1 LLVRRLPIDMGG
13 SSCLKTGWTALL
25 RCVRQYLA
33 RIGSIGRVRIFALGN
48 WGEPLADNFDGEF
61 DVVVAGAGSAGC
73 VVATR
78 LTENPAI
85 SLCLIEAGGRDR
97 NPWIHIPLGFG
108 KLVPNPTVNW
118 GYETEPEPHLNGR
131 RLSWPRGKVLGGSG
145 SINGLVFLRGA
156 PSDYDGWEAAGAKG
170 WSYKDVLPY
179 FKRMEHNV
187 TGANAFRGQ
196 GGPMTISD
204 IKRPSA
210 NAKAF
215 VEACTRLQ
223 HPLNPDFNGERI
235 EGVGIVQ
242 LNVRNGW
249 RCSTAV
255 GYLKPNLKRK
265 NLKLMTRT
273 HVRRIL
279 FQGRRAIGVE
289 VEEGGI
295 VKRIGARREVIV
307 SGGSIN
313 SPMLLMNSGVGPAAE
328 LSQVGID
335 VIHDLPGVGKNLQDH
350 VQARFTFLTRQPGTL
365 NEILTS
371 TRQQAGMALEWLTS
385 ASGQLAVGA
394 TEATLFAKSS
404 PTEPVPDL
412 QFQSTNFSTE
422 HLTLGL
428 DRWPGFGFNFC
439 VCRPKSR
446 GEIRLADGT
455 GRSKP
460 RIFAN
465 YFSDADGDDMRR
477 SVTAFRIGR
486 QIIGTEPYRSLIF
499 SEVRPGAHIVDDE
512 DVRGFIRQVAGTVYH
527 PCGTCRMGE
536 DDAAVVD
543 SKLRVRGVEGLRVV
557 DASVIP
563 IIPSPNI
570 HPATIMIAEKASD
583 AIAKSPAA

>member
-1 LLVRRLPIDMGG
+1 MAN
-13 SSCLKTGWTALL
+13 T
-25 RCVRQYLA
+25 
-33 RIGSIGRVRIFALGN
+33 
-48 WGEPLADNFDGEF
+48 FDAEF
-61 DVVVAGAGSAGC
+61 DVIVAGGGSAGC
-73 VVATR
+73 VMATR
-78 LTENPAI
+78 LSENPSI
-85 SLCLIEAGGRDR
+85 NLCLIEAGGRDY

-108 KLVPNPTVNW
+108 KLVPNPAVNW

-156 PSDYDGWEAAGAKG
+156 PSDYDGWEALGAKG

-187 TGANAFRGQ
+187 GGADAYRGQ

-210 NAKAF
+210 TSKAF

-223 HPLNPDFNGERI
+223 HPLNPDFNAERI
-235 EGVGIVQ
+235 DGVGTVQ

-249 RCSTAV
+249 RCSTAA

-265 NLKLMTRT
+265 NLNLMTRS

-279 FQGRRAIGVE
+279 FDGRRAVGVE
-289 VEEGGI
+289 IEQGGA
-295 VKRIGARREVIV
+295 VKRIGARREIIV
-307 SGGSIN
+307 SGGAIN
-313 SPMLLMNSGVGPAAE
+313 SPVLLMNSGVGPGAE
-328 LSQVGID
+328 LRQVGIE
-335 VIHDLPGVGKNLQDH
+335 VRHDLPGVGKNLQDH
-350 VQARFTFLTRQPGTL
+350 VQARFTFLTRLPGTL

-371 TRQQAGMALEWLTS
+371 RRQQVRMALDWLLS
-385 ASGQLAVGA
+385 SSGQLAVGA
-394 TEATLFAKSS
+394 TEGNLFARSA
-404 PTEPVPDL
+404 PGEPVPDL
-412 QFQSTNFSTE
+412 QFQATNFSTE

-446 GEIRLADGT
+446 GEIKLADGT

-465 YFSDADGDDMRR
+465 YFSDPEGDDMRR
-477 SVTAFRIGR
+477 SVAAFHIGR
-486 QIIGTEPYRSLIF
+486 QIIATEPYRSMIF
-499 SEVRPGAHIVDDE
+499 AEVRPGPQVVEEE
-512 DVRGFIRQVAGTVYH
+512 DIRGFIRQVAGTVYH

-536 DDAAVVD
+536 DDKAVVD
-543 SKLRVRGVEGLRVV
+543 SELRVRGIEGLRVA
-557 DASVIP
+557 DASVMP
-563 IIPSPNI
+563 AIPSPNI
-570 HPATIMIAEKASD
+570 HPATIMIAEKGSD
-583 AIAKSPAA
+583 AIARTLAA

>member
-1 LLVRRLPIDMGG
+1 MSD
-13 SSCLKTGWTALL
+13 K
-25 RCVRQYLA
+25 
-33 RIGSIGRVRIFALGN
+33 
-48 WGEPLADNFDGEF
+48 FDIEF

-73 VVATR
+73 VLATR

-108 KLVPNPTVNW
+108 KLVPNPGVNW

-156 PSDYDGWEAAGAKG
+156 PSDYDGWEALGAKG
-170 WSYKDVLPY
+170 WGYKDVLPY

-187 TGANAFRGQ
+187 RGADAYRGQ

-204 IKRPSA
+204 IKKPSA

-223 HPLNPDFNGERI
+223 FSLNPDFNGERI
-235 EGVGIVQ
+235 DGVGMVQ

-249 RCSTAV
+249 RCSTAA
-255 GYLKPNLKRK
+255 GYLKPNLRRK
-265 NLKLMTRT
+265 NLELMTRT

-279 FQGRRAIGVE
+279 FEGRRAVGVE
-289 VEEGGI
+289 VEERGS

-307 SGGSIN
+307 SGGAIN
-313 SPMLLMNSGVGPAAE
+313 SPVLLMNSGVGSAVE
-328 LSQVGID
+328 LKAVGIE
-335 VIHDLPGVGKNLQDH
+335 VHHDLPGVGKNLQDH
-350 VQARFTFLTRQPGTL
+350 VQARFTFLTQHPGTL

-371 TRQQAGMALEWLTS
+371 KRQQARMSLEWLMS
-385 ASGQLAVGA
+385 RSGQLAVGA
-394 TEATLFAKSS
+394 TEGTLFAKSHPS
-404 PTEPVPDL
+404 EPVPDL
-412 QFQSTNFSTE
+412 QFQSVNFSTE

-446 GEIRLADGT
+446 GEIKLADGT
-455 GRSKP
+455 RRSKP

-465 YFSDADGDDMRR
+465 YFSDDDDMRR
-477 SVTAFRIGR
+477 SVAAFHIGR
-486 QIIGTEPYRSLIF
+486 QIIATEPYRSLIF
-499 SEVRPGAHIVDDE
+499 CEVRPGAHVVEEEQI
-512 DVRGFIRQVAGTVYH
+512 RSFIRQVAGTVYH
-527 PCGTCRMGE
+527 PCGTCRMGQ
-536 DDAAVVD
+536 DDKAVVD
-543 SKLRVRGVEGLRVV
+543 TELRVRGIEGLRVA
-557 DASVIP
+557 DASVMP
-563 IIPSPNI
+563 AIPSPNI

-583 AIAKSPAA
+583 TISKSLVA

>member
-1 LLVRRLPIDMGG
+1 MVEDAQNFAMEWGG
-13 SSCLKTGWTALL
+13 L
-25 RCVRQYLA
+25 
-33 RIGSIGRVRIFALGN
+33 
-48 WGEPLADNFDGEF
+48 LADKFDVEF
-61 DVVVAGAGSAGC
+61 DVVVAGGGSAGC

-108 KLVPNPTVNW
+108 KLVPNPNVNW
-118 GYETEPEPHLNGR
+118 GYETEPEPHLNDR

-187 TGANAFRGQ
+187 SGANAYRGQ

-235 EGVGIVQ
+235 DGVGMVQ

-279 FQGRRAIGVE
+279 FEGKRAVGVE
-289 VEEGGI
+289 VEEGGT

-313 SPMLLMNSGVGPAAE
+313 SPVLLMNSGVGPAAE
-328 LSQVGID
+328 LKQIGIERPPRSAGRRQEPAGPCAGALHVPDPAAGNAERDPHLDPSAGPHGAGVADVGFGPAGGRGDGGYAVRQVEPHRAGARPAVPVHQLLDRAPDPGLGPLAGVRLQLLRLPAEEPRRDQACGWNRAVEAPHLRQLLQRQRRRRHAAIRGRVPHRPAD
-335 VIHDLPGVGKNLQDH
+335 HRHRALPLADLLRGE
-350 VQARFTFLTRQPGTL
+350 ARQRTW
-365 NEILTS
+365 S
-371 TRQQAGMALEWLTS
+371 TRRASVASS
-385 ASGQLAVGA
+385 A
-394 TEATLFAKSS
+394 
-404 PTEPVPDL
+404 
-412 QFQSTNFSTE
+412 
-422 HLTLGL
+422 
-428 DRWPGFGFNFC
+428 
-439 VCRPKSR
+439 
-446 GEIRLADGT
+446 RL
-455 GRSKP
+455 P
-460 RIFAN
+460 
-465 YFSDADGDDMRR
+465 
-477 SVTAFRIGR
+477 
-486 QIIGTEPYRSLIF
+486 
-499 SEVRPGAHIVDDE
+499 
-512 DVRGFIRQVAGTVYH
+512 GTVYH

-536 DDAAVVD
+536 DDKAVVD
-543 SKLRVRGVEGLRVV
+543 TELRVRGIEGLRVV

-563 IIPSPNI
+563 AIPSPNI
-570 HPATIMIAEKASD
+570 HPATIMIAEKGSD
-583 AIAKSPAA
+583 AIAKSLAA

>member
-1 LLVRRLPIDMGG
+1 V
-13 SSCLKTGWTALL
+13 A
-25 RCVRQYLA
+25 
-33 RIGSIGRVRIFALGN
+33 
-48 WGEPLADNFDGEF
+48 LADTFEAEF
-61 DVVVAGAGSAGC
+61 DVIVAGGGSAGC
-73 VVATR
+73 VMATR
-78 LTENPAI
+78 LTENPSV
-85 SLCLIEAGGRDR
+85 SLCLIEAGGRDY

-108 KLVPNPTVNW
+108 KLVPNPAVNW

-156 PSDYDGWEAAGAKG
+156 PSDYDGWEALGAKG

-187 TGANAFRGQ
+187 GGASAYRGQ

-210 NAKAF
+210 TSKAF

-223 HPLNPDFNGERI
+223 YPVNPDFNAERI
-235 EGVGIVQ
+235 DGVGTVQ

-255 GYLKPNLKRK
+255 GYLKPNLRRK
-265 NLKLMTRT
+265 NLKLMTRSQ
-273 HVRRIL
+273 VRRIL
-279 FQGRRAIGVE
+279 FDGRRAIGVE
-289 VEEGGI
+289 VEQGGT

-307 SGGSIN
+307 SGGAIN
-313 SPMLLMNSGVGPAAE
+313 SPVLLMNSGVGPAAE
-328 LSQVGID
+328 LRQVGIE
-335 VIHDLPGVGKNLQDH
+335 VRHDLPGVGKNLQDH
-350 VQARFTFLTRQPGTL
+350 VQARFTFLTRLPGTL

-371 TRQQAGMALEWLTS
+371 RRQQVRMALDWLLS
-385 ASGQLAVGA
+385 SSGQLAVGA
-394 TEATLFAKSS
+394 TEGNLFAKSS
-404 PTEPVPDL
+404 PSEPVPDL
-412 QFQSTNFSTE
+412 QFQATNFSTE

-446 GEIRLADGT
+446 GEIKLADGT

-465 YFSDADGDDMRR
+465 YFSDPEDDDMRR
-477 SVTAFRIGR
+477 SVAAFHIGR
-486 QIIGTEPYRSLIF
+486 QIIATEPYRSMIF
-499 SEVRPGAHIVDDE
+499 AEVRPGPQVVEEE
-512 DVRGFIRQVAGTVYH
+512 DIRGFIRQVAGTVYH

-536 DDAAVVD
+536 DDKAVVD
-543 SKLRVRGVEGLRVV
+543 SELRVRGVENLRVA
-557 DASVIP
+557 DASVMP
-563 IIPSPNI
+563 AIPSPNI
-570 HPATIMIAEKASD
+570 HPATIMIAEKGSD
-583 AIAKSPAA
+583 AIAKSLTA

>member
-1 LLVRRLPIDMGG
+1 M
-13 SSCLKTGWTALL
+13 
-25 RCVRQYLA
+25 
-33 RIGSIGRVRIFALGN
+33 
-48 WGEPLADNFDGEF
+48 
-61 DVVVAGAGSAGC
+61 VAGAGSAGC

-108 KLVPNPTVNW
+108 KLVPNPNVNW

-156 PSDYDGWEAAGAKG
+156 PSDYDGWEALGAEG
-170 WSYKDVLPY
+170 WGYKDVLPY

-187 TGANAFRGQ
+187 RGADAYRGQ

-204 IKRPSA
+204 IKRPSS

-215 VEACTRLQ
+215 VEACARLQ
-223 HPLNPDFNGERI
+223 HPLNPDFNGDRI
-235 EGVGIVQ
+235 DGVGIVQ
-242 LNVRNGW
+242 LNVRKGW
-249 RCSTAV
+249 RCSTAA
-255 GYLKPNLKRK
+255 GYLKPNLSRN

-279 FQGRRAIGVE
+279 FEGRRAVGLE
-289 VEEGGI
+289 VDEGGTT
-295 VKRIGARREVIV
+295 KRIGARREVIV
-307 SGGSIN
+307 SSGAIN
-313 SPMLLMNSGVGPAAE
+313 SPVLLMNSGVGPAAE
-328 LSQVGID
+328 LRDIGIE
-335 VIHDLPGVGKNLQDH
+335 VRHDLPDVGKNLQDH
-350 VQARFTFLTRQPGTL
+350 VQARFTFLTRLPGTL

-371 TRQQAGMALEWLTS
+371 RRQQARMAIEWLTS
-385 ASGQLAVGA
+385 SSGQLAVGA
-394 TEATLFAKSS
+394 TEATLFARSS
-404 PTEPVPDL
+404 PSEPVADL

-446 GEIRLADGT
+446 GEIKLADGT

-465 YFSDADGDDMRR
+465 YFSDPEGDDMRR
-477 SVTAFRIGR
+477 SVAAFRIGR
-486 QIIGTEPYRSLIF
+486 QIIATEPYRSLIF
-499 SEVRPGAHIVDDE
+499 SEVRPGAHVVEEE
-512 DVRGFIRQVAGTVYH
+512 DIKAFIRQVAGTVYH
-527 PCGTCRMGE
+527 PCGTCRMGK
-536 DDAAVVD
+536 DDKAVVGSD
-543 SKLRVRGVEGLRVV
+543 LRVRGIDGLRVV
-557 DASVIP
+557 DASVMPAIP
-563 IIPSPNI
+563 TPNI
-570 HPATIMIAEKASD
+570 HPATIMVAEKGSD
-583 AIAKSPAA
+583 AIAKSLAA

>member
-1 LLVRRLPIDMGG
+1 MPRD
-13 SSCLKTGWTALL
+13 
-25 RCVRQYLA
+25 
-33 RIGSIGRVRIFALGN
+33 
-48 WGEPLADNFDGEF
+48 FDVEF

-73 VVATR
+73 VLATR
-78 LTENPAI
+78 LTENP
-85 SLCLIEAGGRDR
+85 STTLCLIEAGGRDY

-108 KLVPNPTVNW
+108 KLVPNASVNW

-156 PSDYDGWEAAGAKG
+156 PSDYDGWEALGARG
-170 WSYKDVLPY
+170 WAYKDVLPY

-187 TGANAFRGQ
+187 RGADAYRGQ

-204 IKRPSA
+204 IKKPSA

-215 VEACTRLQ
+215 VEACAQLQ
-223 HPLNPDFNGERI
+223 YPLNPDFNGERI
-235 EGVGIVQ
+235 DGAGFVQ

-249 RCSTAV
+249 RCSTAA

-273 HVRRIL
+273 QVRRIL
-279 FQGRRAIGVE
+279 FDGKRAVGVE
-289 VEEGGI
+289 VEERGA

-313 SPMLLMNSGVGPAAE
+313 SPVLLMNSGVGPAAE
-328 LSQVGID
+328 IKQVGIE
-335 VIHDLPGVGKNLQDH
+335 VTHDLPGVGKNLQDH
-350 VQARFTFLTRQPGTL
+350 VQARFTFLTRQTGTL

-371 TRQQAGMALEWLTS
+371 PRQQARMGWDWLTS
-385 ASGQLAVGA
+385 SSGQLAVGA
-394 TEATLFAKSS
+394 TEATLFARSS
-404 PTEPVPDL
+404 PSEPVADL

-465 YFSDADGDDMRR
+465 YFSDPEGDDMRR
-477 SVTAFRIGR
+477 TVAAFRIGR
-486 QIIGTEPYRSLIF
+486 QIIATEPYRSLIF
-499 SEVRPGAHIVDDE
+499 SEVRPGAQVVEE
-512 DVRGFIRQVAGTVYH
+512 DNIKAFIRQVSGTVYH

-536 DDAAVVD
+536 DDKAVVD
-543 SKLRVRGVEGLRVV
+543 SELRVRGIEGLRVV
-557 DASVIP
+557 DASVMP
-563 IIPSPNI
+563 AIPSPNI

-583 AIAKSPAA
+583 VIAKSLLA